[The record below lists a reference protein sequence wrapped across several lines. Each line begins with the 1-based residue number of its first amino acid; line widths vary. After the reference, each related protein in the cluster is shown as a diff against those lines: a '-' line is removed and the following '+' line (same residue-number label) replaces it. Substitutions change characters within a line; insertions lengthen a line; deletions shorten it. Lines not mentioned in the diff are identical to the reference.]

1 MIPYAEAEFRDRRS
15 WRAWLEANH
24 ASSKGIW
31 LRYYKKRATG
41 KPSVRYPEALE
52 EALCFGWIDSIVRR
66 IDNEAYAQ
74 KFTPRAAKSSWSETN
89 LRLVDDLRRRGMM
102 TPAGERAA
110 AAGRRRGL
118 DRAKPGPAT
127 AKDDFGVPA
136 FLLAALKKKPPAL
149 VHFRNLAPGYRRL
162 YLKWILD
169 GKREETRLK
178 RAAEAADRLRLNV
191 KLGLK

>member
-1 MIPYAEAEFRDRRS
+1 MIPYAEMEFRDRRS
-15 WRAWLEANH
+15 WRTWLETNH

-31 LRYYKKRATG
+31 LKYYKKGATG

-66 IDNEAYAQ
+66 IDDEAYAQ
-74 KFTPRAAKSSWSETN
+74 KFTPRAAKSFWSETN
-89 LRLVDDLRRRGMM
+89 LRLVKDLRRRGMM

-110 AAGRRRGL
+110 AAGRRRGPV
-118 DRAKPGPAT
+118 RVKPGPAT
-127 AKDDFGVPA
+127 AKDEPGIPV
-136 FLLAALKKKPPAL
+136 FLLAALKRKPPAL
-149 VHFRNLAPGYRRL
+149 DHFRNLAPGYRRL

-178 RAAEAADRLRLNV
+178 RAAEAAERLRLNL

>member
-1 MIPYAEAEFRDRRS
+1 MISYAEMEFRDRQS

-31 LRYYKKRATG
+31 LRYYKKRSTG

-52 EALCFGWIDSIVRR
+52 EALCFGWIDSLIRR
-66 IDNEAYAQ
+66 IDDQAYVR

-89 LRLVDDLRRRGMM
+89 LRLVEDLRRRGIM
-102 TPAGERAA
+102 TPAGERAT
-110 AAGRRRGL
+110 AAGRRRGPG
-118 DRAKPGPAT
+118 RVEPGPAT
-127 AKDDFGVPA
+127 AKDDSGVPV

-149 VHFRNLAPGYRRL
+149 FHFRNLAPGYRRL

-178 RAAEAADRLRLNV
+178 RAAEAAERLRLNV